1 MKEVFPIAPAG
12 QSAFLLLV
20 PIALLLLAGLVFVVI
35 TATAMGRGSV
45 EVSPGEIRI
54 RAPFY
59 GRSIPMAS
67 LDGAAARV
75 IDLTDA
81 GDLRPR
87 IRTNGIGLP
96 GYATGWF
103 RLRNGERA
111 LLLVTD
117 KKRVLYLP
125 TREGYSIL
133 VSASEPEKL
142 LEAIRKNG
150 GAT

>member
-12 QSAFLLLV
+12 PSAYMLLV
-20 PIALLLLAGLVFVVI
+20 PIGLLLLAGLAFVI
-35 TATAMGRGSV
+35 LTATAMGRGSV

-59 GRSIPMAS
+59 GRTVPVASIDCAS
-67 LDGAAARV
+67 ARV
-75 IDLTDA
+75 VDLTTE

-87 IRTNGIGLP
+87 WRTNGIGLP
-96 GYATGWF
+96 GYGAGWF
-103 RLRNGERA
+103 KLRNGERA

-117 KKRVLYLP
+117 KSRVLYLP

-133 VSASEPEKL
+133 LSASEPQKL

-150 GAT
+150 APA